1 ALISEGRIT
10 VTALTTASDLSIAST
25 ADVFLGT
32 INASGASVFIS
43 AGTNITDNDNN
54 NSSLNILADRLQMRA
69 GNLIGRSDTGQ
80 SNVNLNR
87 QAITTQVSTLAAQAA
102 AGIYIQERD
111 GVTIDTVVNT
121 VNRVNFNSS
130 NLTNTRSLEDLTTT
144 DNGPVLLQSLAGSIV
159 VNGGATGG
167 SGINANGTGN
177 ILLQTLNSGTIITNA
192 DIQSDTGNIS
202 LASRDSLTI
211 DQRLKTSSNGTIYL
225 VSQGDLA
232 INALDTNNTN
242 LGAVAS
248 GNLSIGHIQAG
259 TANVSLQAGINV
271 RDNPNLTSPLNVS
284 ASKLTIIA
292 GGRVGEA
299 DPNASPNTNSM
310 AIVTSVGSLAV
321 RSATGAY
328 IQEINGLTVES
339 ITNPLQQVLFR
350 GNTRNQSQTLEDLTT
365 TNNGPV
371 KLQSLTGNIVINP
384 GTVGSNGISAHGTGD
399 VL

>member
-1 ALISEGRIT
+1 
-10 VTALTTASDLSIAST
+10 
-25 ADVFLGT
+25 
-32 INASGASVFIS
+32 
-43 AGTNITDNDNN
+43 
-54 NSSLNILADRLQMRA
+54 
-69 GNLIGRSDTGQ
+69 
-80 SNVNLNR
+80 
-87 QAITTQVSTLAAQAA
+87 AAQAA
-102 AGIYIQERD
+102 TGIYIQERD

-299 DPNASPNTNSM
+299 DPNASPNTNSL

-371 KLQSLTGNIVINP
+371 KLQSLTGNIVVNA
-384 GTVGSNGISAHGTGD
+384 GTALTNGVTAHGTGD
-399 VL
+399 VLLQALSGSITSNATIASGTGNITLDASGAITSNAGIQTAGSGTVYLSSGASTAI